1 MPDIITPPPLVR
13 ARSPVRTRLRP
24 TTNRGLVTARQRVDL
39 RRRRRALEKEIR
51 ELETTLRNRISDHTA
66 LTQEVEL
73 ANNHR
78 NDDFMRSRDLT
89 DRVRRIARISQAEQ
103 ETDTELGR
111 RFVEARRLYD
121 EYLVN
126 RPDDNEGIAR
136 LEAEYRPLH
145 RTILE
150 RSEAV
155 VAPLIEERTLA
166 QRNFDLGNR
175 AYLSLDGR
183 LINHSLLTR
192 DLTNA
197 RDNLLRQ
204 SNLLNIELGQGKR
217 RQRRTKR
224 HKKGKKGKH
233 TRK

>member
-51 ELETTLRNRISDHTA
+51 ELETALRNRISEHSA
-66 LTQEVEL
+66 LAQEVEL

-78 NDDFMRSRDLT
+78 NDDFMRARDLT
-89 DRVRRIARISQAEQ
+89 DRIGRNALRSQIEQ

-136 LEAEYRPLH
+136 LEAVYRPLH

-197 RDNLLRQ
+197 HDDLLRQ
-204 SNLLNIELGQGKR
+204 SNDLNIELGRGPR
-217 RQRRTKR
+217 RHRRTKR
-224 HKKGKKGKH
+224 HKKGKRGKH

>member
-1 MPDIITPPPLVR
+1 MPDIVTPPPLVR
-13 ARSPVRTRLRP
+13 ARSPPTTRLRP

-39 RRRRRALEKEIR
+39 RKRRRALEKEIR

-103 ETDTELGR
+103 ETDTEIGR

-126 RPDDNEGIAR
+126 RPDDNEGIAQ
-136 LEAEYRPLH
+136 LAAEYRPLQ
-145 RTILE
+145 RTMLD
-150 RSEAV
+150 RTMALV
-155 VAPLIEERTLA
+155 DPLIEERTLA

>member
-24 TTNRGLVTARQRVDL
+24 TTNRGLVTARQRSNL
-39 RRRRRALEKEIR
+39 RIRRRALEKEIR
-51 ELETTLRNRISDHTA
+51 ELETALRNRISEHSA
-66 LTQEVEL
+66 LAQEVEL

-78 NDDFMRSRDLT
+78 NDDFMRARDLT
-89 DRVRRIARISQAEQ
+89 DRIGRNALRSQIEQ

-136 LEAEYRPLH
+136 LEAVYRPLH

-197 RDNLLRQ
+197 HDDLLRQ
-204 SNLLNIELGQGKR
+204 SNDLNIELGRGPR
-217 RQRRTKR
+217 RHRRTKR
-224 HKKGKKGKH
+224 HKKGKRGKH